1 VFILNRLTIEQK
13 VLLSGILG
21 IFLLILVVGFSSF
34 KSTEDN
40 LIEENFQ
47 KLISLRTAKK
57 QHVENYFSD
66 TKSLLSSLANS
77 NLVKQSLMEFED
89 GFYKLPDELNIKTE
103 DILSEVIEHYTAQYL
118 NKVNYSIPDAPKRKD
133 VKYYLPKKPCALI
146 AQYIFIVKNRQ
157 GNFSKSVQNWHT
169 FFPRK
174 LNYFNRR

>member
-1 VFILNRLTIEQK
+1 MFILNRLTIEQK

-89 GFYKLPDELNIKTE
+89 GFYKLPPERVAEKALVSSKVDLLNSVGSW
-103 DILSEVIEHYTAQYL
+103 L
-118 NKVNYSIPDAPKRKD
+118 
-133 VKYYLPKKPCALI
+133 VK
-146 AQYIFIVKNRQ
+146 
-157 GNFSKSVQNWHT
+157 G
-169 FFPRK
+169 
-174 LNYFNRR
+174 